1 VISLKSPREIEVMRR
16 ANLVVAEVL
25 QELKRRVAPGIT
37 TLDLDA
43 IAEEMTLK
51 KNAIPAFKGYNVAGR
66 IYPRC
71 LCASVNEE
79 IVHGIPA
86 NRALREGDIVGLDYG
101 VIYEGFYGDSA
112 ITVGVGRVSEEARR
126 LMEVT
131 EQSLAEGID
140 QLREGKRLGD
150 FGSVVQRRAESAG
163 YSVVRAFV
171 GHGIG
176 KKLHEEPPVP
186 NYGEPDRGLRLKE
199 GMVLA
204 VEPMVNVGG
213 YEVEIKEDGWT
224 AVTKDGSLAAH
235 FEHSVAITKD
245 GPYIFESTLRKRSSE
260 RIMPKEDAIE
270 VMGTVLETLPNAM
283 FRVELENGHKVLA
296 HISGKM
302 RMHYIKILPGD
313 KVKIELSPYDL
324 ARGRI
329 IFRER

>member
-1 VISLKSPREIEVMRR
+1 MRR
-16 ANLVVAEVL
+16 ANVIVAEVL
-25 QELKRRVAPGIT
+25 QELKKRVAPGVT
-37 TLDLDA
+37 TLELDA
-43 IAEEMTLK
+43 IAEEFTLK

-71 LCASVNEE
+71 LCASVNDE
-79 IVHGIPA
+79 IVHGIPS
-86 NRALREGDIVGLDYG
+86 NRALREGDIIGLDYG

-112 ITVGVGRVSEEARR
+112 ITVGVGKVSEEAQR
-126 LMEVT
+126 LMDVT
-131 EQSLAEGID
+131 EQSLYRGIEELVD
-140 QLREGKRLGD
+140 GKRLGD
-150 FGSVVQRRAESAG
+150 LGAVVQRIAESAG

-204 VEPMVNVGG
+204 IEPMVNAGS
-213 YEVEIKEDGWT
+213 YEVEIK
-224 AVTKDGSLAAH
+224 AFGSDNKKRP
-235 FEHSVAITKD
+235 V
-245 GPYIFESTLRKRSSE
+245 YFESTLAARKSAVVKFP
-260 RIMPKEDAIE
+260 MPKEDAIE
-270 VMGTVLETLPNAM
+270 VTGTVLETLPNAM
-283 FRVELENGHKVLA
+283 FRVELDNGHKVLA